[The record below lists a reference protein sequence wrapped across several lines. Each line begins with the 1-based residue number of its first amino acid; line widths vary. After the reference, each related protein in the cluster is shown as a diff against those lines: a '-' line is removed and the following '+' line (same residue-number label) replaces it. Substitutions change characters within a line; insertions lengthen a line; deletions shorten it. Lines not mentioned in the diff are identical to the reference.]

1 MKTTMMIEG
10 MACGHCTARV
20 EKSLNELEGVIS
32 AVASVADKNAVVEY
46 DETKVTEADLV
57 EAVECLGFDVV
68 G

>member
-1 MKTTMMIEG
+1 MKKTLMIEG

-20 EKSLNELEGVIS
+20 EKSLSELEGVIS

-46 DETKVTEADLV
+46 DETKVTDADLV